1 MDLIKYLENAAVEAD
16 TFWGLED
23 VQPQS
28 GDAIVTKESPFL
40 DNASL
45 MQLLEMRPTMICMI
59 VTPDGGDSEE
69 TEESPDP
76 QVPSEDDGNE
86 ESFRDSEG

>member
-1 MDLIKYLENAAVEAD
+1 MDLIKYLEDAAVEAD
-16 TFWGLED
+16 AFWRLKDIE
-23 VQPQS
+23 PQF
-28 GDAIVTKESPFL
+28 GHAIVTKESPFL

-45 MQLLEMRPTMICMI
+45 TQLLEMRPTMICMI
-59 VTPDGGDSEE
+59 VAPDGGDTEE

-76 QVPSEDDGNE
+76 QVPSEDDVNE